1 MDEMNYVSIGSSI
14 IIYAKKVETDTKKM
28 AMNRNRRIEAINR
41 SIFNDYTKKKFRNW
55 ERCININPNVLCIC
69 GQYLES
75 EAFLVSRDNSVE
87 KVCLGSECVKQL
99 DKDYKTAL
107 FEDMKK
113 REKKCPHCNK
123 RKNLD
128 EKMCKKC
135 KEYKLCITCKEPNKT
150 SKYLECLDC
159 YNKTI
164 PLKGK
169 CYII

>member
-1 MDEMNYVSIGSSI
+1 MYEMNEIENETHKTFF
-14 IIYAKKVETDTKKM
+14 AKKVETDTKKM

-41 SIFNDYTKKKFRNW
+41 SIFNDYTKKKFTNW
-55 ERCININPNVLCIC
+55 QECKKIEDPNVLCIC
-69 GQYLES
+69 GMWLEKEAYLI
-75 EAFLVSRDNSVE
+75 SRYGSYE
-87 KVCLGSECVKQL
+87 QVCLKQL